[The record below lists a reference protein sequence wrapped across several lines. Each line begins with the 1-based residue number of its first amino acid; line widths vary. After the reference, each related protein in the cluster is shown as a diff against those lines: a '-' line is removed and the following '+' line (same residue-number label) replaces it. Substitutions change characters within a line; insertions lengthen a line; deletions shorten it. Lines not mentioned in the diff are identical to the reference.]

1 MNDYAFI
8 LNACD
13 GIWDCYSNTEAV
25 SKVFISMAKLLKKS
39 KKNFKLSKII
49 EGLMNNALATD
60 GFSAV
65 GTDNMTCILA

>member
-1 MNDYAFI
+1 
-8 LNACD
+8 
-13 GIWDCYSNTEAV
+13 
-25 SKVFISMAKLLKKS
+25 MAKLLKKS